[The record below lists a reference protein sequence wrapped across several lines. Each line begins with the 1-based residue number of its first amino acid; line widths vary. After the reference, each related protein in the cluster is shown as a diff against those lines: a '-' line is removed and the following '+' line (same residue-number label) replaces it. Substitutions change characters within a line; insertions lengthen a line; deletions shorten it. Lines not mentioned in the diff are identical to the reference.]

1 MFKEKIKELRENKNI
16 SRKELARLLQ
26 VSRKLVVKWERGQSI
41 PCKNNLKKICEFFA
55 VNEEILLNREEMQ
68 EELKKLDKQR
78 KKVLWFILG
87 LIIPIVLFLI
97 SLLPLFSYVGFCLWV
112 QPPKS
117 IFNILFLVNEF
128 IPFLTIAIYLYVF
141 VFSFIYW
148 NKNLKRGNL
157 IQIINISIAVILFI
171 VTVIIVSNYAFDIAY
186 GPVIMWY

>member
-1 MFKEKIKELRENKNI
+1 MFKEKIKKLRESNSLSQKELSKKLNI
-16 SRKELARLLQ
+16 SKRK
-26 VSRKLVVKWERGQSI
+26 VVKWERGKCI
-41 PCKNNLKKICEFFA
+41 P
-55 VNEEILLNREEMQ
+55 NEKTL
-68 EELKKLDKQR
+68 EELCTIFEIASEELLGRKEIIVEIEKLEIKR
-78 KKVLWFILG
+78 KKVVWFILG

-171 VTVIIVSNYAFDIAY
+171 VTVIIVSNYAVGIAY
-186 GPVIMWY
+186 GPIMWY